1 MPTSQVNPAAAR
13 PRSAAWRLPRPPS
26 LTAWVLL
33 FVWQVASAQP
43 RPQPPPEVP
52 AATAPGLAL
61 SLPLAL
67 SRALSAGPDL
77 VRAHNELRSIEARRP
92 GAALWFPSNPYASL
106 MFGPRRERQSD
117 GSTLGAL
124 QLQAHI
130 EQSFEIAGQRWTRLD
145 AVAAASAAQRDQAE
159 YARRS
164 VEAAVKSVYVQCLF
178 SAQRVQVAVEREA
191 IARQLLDSARTRTQL
206 GAAGELEPNLAEIEV
221 GRVLGERRDI
231 EVEREGRLAEL
242 RVLVNLPPTVPLA
255 LVSHQLALQPALRP
269 TELVLTELIERA
281 YQTRADLRAIYK
293 QKEALRAE
301 DRRLLREIVPNPL
314 VSFDWQKD
322 LDGQEF
328 IGGTVGLAL
337 PLWNR
342 NQAGRSQVHA
352 AERNRQAEQRLLL
365 TRIAAEVGQTLI
377 TLQLRHSQVE
387 AFTRDALPPAQR
399 NVELLRRG
407 WQAGK
412 FDLFRVITA
421 LRELAEVRTRYL
433 LMLEQLWLAA
443 ISLERAVGESLFTAT
458 AVVVDSASSAA
469 TTGAP

>member
-1 MPTSQVNPAAAR
+1 VFTSQI
-13 PRSAAWRLPRPPS
+13 PRSVGPLWPTARRPLGP
-26 LTAWVLL
+26 VLL
-33 FVWQVASAQP
+33 AGLLCFGMASAQSASGP
-43 RPQPPPEVP
+43 ASHPSAPPGE
-52 AATAPGLAL
+52 LAL

-67 SRALSAGPDL
+67 SRALASGPDL
-77 VRAHNELRSIEARRP
+77 VRAQNELRSIEARRA

-106 MFGPRRERQSD
+106 LFGPRRERQAD
-117 GSTLGAL
+117 GSTLGSL
-124 QLQAHI
+124 QLQVHV

-164 VEAAVKSVYVQCLF
+164 VEAAVKSLYASCLL
-178 SAQRVQVAVEREA
+178 SAQRAQVAIEREA
-191 IARQLLDSARTRTQL
+191 IARQLLESARIRVQL
-206 GAAGELEPNLAEIEV
+206 GAAGELETNLAQIEV

-242 RVLVNLPPTVPLA
+242 RIFINLPPTVPMVLT
-255 LVSHQLALQPALRP
+255 SSEMTGHPGLRP
-269 TELVLTELIERA
+269 TELGLADLIERA
-281 YQTRADLRAIYK
+281 YQARADLRALYK
-293 QKEALRAE
+293 QKGALRAE
-301 DRRLLREIVPNPL
+301 DRRLIREIVPNPL
-314 VSFDWQKD
+314 LSFDWQKD

-328 IGGTVGLAL
+328 VGGTVGLAL

-342 NQAGRSQVHA
+342 NQGGRALLAA
-352 AERNRQAEQRLLL
+352 AERNRQLEQQLLI
-365 TRIAAEVGQTLI
+365 TRIAAEVGQTLA

-433 LMLEQLWLAA
+433 LMLEQLWIAA

-458 AVVVDSASSAA
+458 SASASPSPSLAPQ
-469 TTGAP
+469 GAP